1 MYLVSSDKKAIAVSA
16 GLLIGIGIFILVE
29 YIRNTA

>member
-16 GLLIGIGIFILVE
+16 GLLIGVGVFTLIQYVM
-29 YIRNTA
+29 NNA